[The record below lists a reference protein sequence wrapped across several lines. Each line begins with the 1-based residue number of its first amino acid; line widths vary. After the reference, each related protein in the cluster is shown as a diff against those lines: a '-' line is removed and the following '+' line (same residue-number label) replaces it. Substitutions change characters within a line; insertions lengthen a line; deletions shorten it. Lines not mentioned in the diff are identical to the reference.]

1 MAERRVQMVSPQAI
15 QLPKL
20 KRHAAHPAWHEA
32 SALLGMARDMQQM
45 QIQITAQAQKNE
57 IEETMDDDDDDQE
70 EEDCSRALLAVSR
83 HLPQLNLAI
92 GLRSTDYDEAQYMDL
107 LCACGKA
114 YVPRIE
120 ALEEAWRTEDTDRL
134 RLEAHAL
141 RGSLASIG
149 AEALSAAAG
158 SLEMA
163 VLDKHMALV
172 RLQLPSFL
180 RDLRAFIA
188 AIHRC
193 LEARDAVIPSLDT
206 YPTMWRD
213 TVEALYR
220 CVLAYDYTGAL
231 PLLASLEWA
240 HAPQDGPW
248 LAAMRQALEEFDYQG
263 LMRLL
268 QTLPKE
274 A

>member
-1 MAERRVQMVSPQAI
+1 MAETRMQMVAAQAI
-15 QLPKL
+15 QLPTL
-20 KRHAAHPAWHEA
+20 KQHAEHPAWHEA
-32 SALLGMARDMQQM
+32 STLLGMAREMQQM
-45 QIQITAQAQKNE
+45 QIQIAERESENE
-57 IEETMDDDDDDQE
+57 IEEPMDDDD
-70 EEDCSRALLAVSR
+70 EEDCSRALLAVAQ

-92 GLRSTDYDEAQYMDL
+92 GLRSTDYDEEQYMDL

-114 YVPRIE
+114 YAQRIE

-141 RGSLASIG
+141 RGSLVSIG
-149 AEALSAAAG
+149 AEALSTAAG

-163 VLDKHMALV
+163 VLDQHMALV

-180 RDLRAFIA
+180 RDMRAFIVS
-188 AIHRC
+188 IHRC
-193 LEARDAVIPSLDT
+193 LEARDAVTPSLDT

-213 TVEALYR
+213 TVEALR
-220 CVLAYDYTGAL
+220 QCILAYDYTGAL
-231 PLLASLEWA
+231 PLLTSLEWA

-263 LMRLL
+263 LVRLL